1 MKHIKIY
8 ENLEEERSLF
18 TKFKK
23 LFFELFDDLLNLRNL
38 EISGVQGDY
47 EVYFKLG
54 GIINN
59 RTFEKFNDFFSFLNK
74 LNVEFKLD
82 EIHFYLTISNLEE
95 VIEEMTIRSQSNKY
109 NL

>member
-8 ENLEEERSLF
+8 ENLEEERALL

-23 LFFELFDDLLNLRNL
+23 LFFELFDDLLNIRNL
-38 EISGVQGDY
+38 DISGVQEDY

-59 RTFEKFNDFFSFLNK
+59 RTFEKFHDFFSFLNK
-74 LNVEFKLD
+74 LNVDFKLD
-82 EIHFYLTISNLEE
+82 EIHFYLTITN
-95 VIEEMTIRSQSNKY
+95 IEEIINEMIIMLESNKY